1 MDLSAELGYWPSPSQ
16 EAVAKSW
23 CEADLLT
30 TEEQVRWLDPHA
42 HHLPWLREKFLDPLP
57 PRRRPRGREVRA
69 VTSEKRGRTVRVFT
83 ARVDDLAAYGQL
95 LAQHRGTCPME
106 AVDPLTIEPGQ
117 PATPAHLK
125 LLASIGARLAPRGIT
140 PP

>member
-23 CEADLLT
+23 CEC
-30 TEEQVRWLDPHA
+30 
-42 HHLPWLREKFLDPLP
+42 
-57 PRRRPRGREVRA
+57 
-69 VTSEKRGRTVRVFT
+69 
-83 ARVDDLAAYGQL
+83 RVDDLAAYGQL